1 MLPLLCAFPN
11 NPFHRTSPHCQSL
24 PRHIHNCVSQNCSR
38 FKRLKSVTPVS
49 YTLPSISLTQLPSLY
64 LLFILTRSTNLKTLS
79 DFSQLALSVSCP
91 SIHPYS
97 PLTSSSSKPNILD
110 TMGCVLAS
118 EHALPYHML
127 QPFEDTVTT
136 TGMSFCLPY
145 WVYCPVFGFLF
156 SFFCFPNLCIMWEQ
170 KHVVFIFLYLWPSII
185 TGT

>member
-91 SIHPYS
+91 SLSGTLLLKKKKKVQPTIPGQFHPFLLDETIS
-97 PLTSSSSKPNILD
+97 NILSPAQISLLNSRL
-110 TMGCVLAS
+110 M
-118 EHALPYHML
+118 H
-127 QPFEDTVTT
+127 
-136 TGMSFCLPY
+136 
-145 WVYCPVFGFLF
+145 
-156 SFFCFPNLCIMWEQ
+156 
-170 KHVVFIFLYLWPSII
+170 
-185 TGT
+185 